1 MAVITN
7 SGVEVEVDLPN
18 SFSGNHDTPNDRDA
32 EAASTSSYEEDDTFS
47 ISSADGGKSWMWN
60 SINPMNIFMMLF
72 VVILLVLT
80 GGLSATAAKSNVV
93 DNMSSNIKA
102 PKASKGPTAK
112 STKGPTCIADGE
124 GKCATNEDCCAGLSC
139 GSAGPLTGICSPDG
153 EN

>member
-32 EAASTSSYEEDDTFS
+32 EAASTSYEEDDTFS
-47 ISSADGGKSWMWN
+47 ISSEGDGKSWRIWN
-60 SINPMNIFMMLF
+60 SINRMNSFMMLF

-112 STKGPTCIADGE
+112 STKGPTCIANGQPCE
-124 GKCATNEDCCAGLSC
+124 LSEECCSLSC
-139 GSAGPLTGICSPDG
+139 SYANTCFIGG
-153 EN
+153 

>member
-1 MAVITN
+1 MAVITDN

-32 EAASTSSYEEDDTFS
+32 EAASTSYEEEDDTFS
-47 ISSADGGKSWMWN
+47 ISSEGGGKSWRSWD
-60 SINPMNIFMMLF
+60 SINRMNIFMMLF

-80 GGLSATAAKSNVV
+80 GGLSASAAKSNVV

-112 STKGPTCIADGE
+112 STKGPTCVARGQPCETDE
-124 GKCATNEDCCAGLSC
+124 ECCSFSC
-139 GSAGPLTGICSPDG
+139 VCFSCFSC
-153 EN
+153 